1 VNALLISG
9 MLAFALS
16 ADTPTAR
23 AITDIR
29 AVGREGAGHD
39 KAQAAAAVLVKQGP
53 NALEPILRA
62 FQDATPMA
70 RNWFRMTIDAI
81 VTGDSKADRQAINE
95 PFKSVVRDAKLDPS
109 ARAFAYD
116 YLAISDPAFAK
127 SLLPGFIND
136 PSVDLRRLAIA
147 DRLAASPA
155 ADQLRVLFDATRD
168 KDQAE
173 QIAKLL
179 KDQGVTVD
187 LTAHFGYLT
196 AWQVVGPFDSPQG
209 RGFSESFAAESRFAD
224 DPAMTGKAGAT
235 LRWKRVQSK
244 APYAMVNLNQELGKH
259 MDAVAYATAVV
270 KSEKELPCEIRVGSK
285 NAVVMFLNG
294 RKLFER
300 EAYHHG
306 FAMDQHAAPGVLR
319 AGENR
324 IVLKVVQNNQ
334 KEQWAQDWAFNLR
347 VCDFTGGKLPIT
359 PIAGD
364 AK

>member
-1 VNALLISG
+1 MLL
-9 MLAFALS
+9 LAPT
-16 ADTPTAR
+16 ADTPTDR
-23 AITDIR
+23 AISDLR
-29 AVGREGAGHD
+29 AVGKEGAGHD

-53 NALEPILRA
+53 NALEPILRS
-62 FQDATPMA
+62 FNNATPMA

-81 VTGDSKADRQAINE
+81 VTADSNADRKAIVE
-95 PFKSVVRDAKLDPS
+95 PFKAVVRDTKLDPS

-116 YLAISDPAFAK
+116 YLVINDQAFAK
-127 SLLPGFIND
+127 SLLADFIND

-147 DRLAASPA
+147 DRLAASPTT
-155 ADQLRVLFDATRD
+155 DQLKALFDATRD

-179 KDQGVTVD
+179 KENRVTVD
-187 LTAHFGYLT
+187 LTSHFGYLT

-209 RGFSESFAAESRFAD
+209 AGFAKSFAAESQFVD
-224 DPAMTGKAGAT
+224 EPAMTGKGGAS
-235 LRWKRVQSK
+235 LKWKSVQSA

-270 KSEKELPCEIRVGSK
+270 KSEKECPCEIRVGSK
-285 NAVVMFLNG
+285 NAVVIVLNG
-294 RKLFER
+294 QKLFER

-306 FAMDQHAAPGVLR
+306 FAMDQHAAPGLLK

-324 IVLKVVQNNQ
+324 IVLKIVQNNQ

-359 PIAGD
+359 PISGGS
-364 AK
+364 K